1 MMRCFSSSLRVGWC
15 LGLGVVCALH
25 LGAKASGRE
34 EANPS
39 GSNQHKTWQ
48 QYGGGADQSHYMDLK
63 QITRENVNQL
73 QITWNY
79 ADPAGGR
86 GNFFNP
92 IVVDGVMYVVAKGG
106 AIVALDAATGKE
118 IWSSPVF
125 QGIIRTGINYWESKD
140 KQDRRLIF
148 CANQMLQALDAKT
161 GLSITNFG
169 NNGVTSLKEG
179 LGRDPALIGRAQ
191 NTAPGA
197 IYDDLILVGSS
208 PGEGYFSGPGHVRA
222 YSVITGKLVWVFHTI
237 PFPGEYGYETWP
249 RDAYKY
255 AGGNNT
261 WGEITVDEKNGIA
274 YFPLGAPTFDFYG
287 ADRVGDDLY
296 DESVLALDVR
306 TGKRI
311 WFFQTIHH
319 GLWDYDLCSAPE
331 LITIEHDGK
340 TIPAVAVAGK
350 VGFLY
355 VFNRL
360 TGEPIWPIVERE
372 VPPSDVPQEWASRTQ
387 PFPTAPPPFTRHN
400 VTTND
405 INPYYPREKRE
416 EWVKRIA
423 AARTG
428 LFQPLSD
435 KYEVISMPGA
445 VGGANR
451 GCTAGDPEHGIV
463 YVTANEMPS
472 VWKLIKG
479 PPLPVQSSSSN
490 LSGTNIAAML
500 APPVNP
506 NMSAKEIREQSC
518 NVCHV
523 TLRTSMP
530 TVPDLTNVARISL
543 TEFETTVSVGKG
555 LMPAF
560 PTLEETTLRELYALL
575 GGTATNIAGERGDV
589 PWEHGASQ
597 GGGFAGGHG
606 GRSRGGMRA
615 YPEGVVAPTNTYK
628 VGLGG
633 YGMETRDWLSP
644 PWSTITAYDLNKGT
658 IKWHVALG
666 QDPRIV
672 PVDGKMTGLPDGEQ
686 RRSMIVTS
694 TGIVFATCADG
705 KLYAYDADDGSV
717 IWSTQLPRNTEGL
730 QSMYEVNGRAYIAI
744 CLVPGTVA
752 GHPGTLPPGYVVYGL
767 PEKN

>member
-1 MMRCFSSSLRVGWC
+1 
-15 LGLGVVCALH
+15 
-25 LGAKASGRE
+25 
-34 EANPS
+34 
-39 GSNQHKTWQ
+39 
-48 QYGGGADQSHYMDLK
+48 MDLK
-63 QITRENVNQL
+63 EITKENVNQL
-73 QITWNY
+73 QIIWNY
-79 ADPAGGR
+79 ADPDGGR

-118 IWSSPVF
+118 IWSSRVF

-140 KQDRRLIF
+140 KKDRRLIF
-148 CANQMLQALDAKT
+148 CANQMLQALDANT

-169 NNGVTSLKEG
+169 DNGTTSLKEG
-179 LGRDPALIGRAQ
+179 LGRDPSTIGRAQ

-197 IYDDLILVGSS
+197 IYDDLIFVGSS
-208 PGEGYFSGPGHVRA
+208 PGEGYFSAPGHVRA
-222 YSVITGKLVWVFHTI
+222 YSVVTGKLVWVFHTI

-249 RDAYKY
+249 KDAYKY
-255 AGGNNT
+255 AGGVNT
-261 WGEITVDEKNGIA
+261 WGEITVDEKNGIV
-274 YFPLGAPTFDFYG
+274 YFPLGAPTFDYYG
-287 ADRVGDDLY
+287 ADRIGDDLY
-296 DESVLALDVR
+296 DESILALDAR

-311 WFFQTIHH
+311 WHFQTVHH
-319 GLWDYDLCSAPE
+319 GLWDYDLTSAPE
-331 LITIEHDGK
+331 LITIQHDGK

-360 TGEPIWPIVERE
+360 TGEPVWPIVERE

-405 INPYYPREKRE
+405 INPYYSPEKQA

-423 AARTG
+423 AAKTG

-451 GCTAGDPEHGIV
+451 GCTAADPDNGIV

-472 VWKLIKG
+472 VWKLLKG
-479 PPLPVQSSSSN
+479 PPLPVQSATNHSS
-490 LSGTNIAAML
+490 TNSAAPI

-506 NMSAKEIREQSC
+506 NLSAKQIHEQTC

-523 TLRTSMP
+523 TLRASMP
-530 TVPDLTNVARISL
+530 NVPDLTNVAGISL
-543 TEFETTVSVGKG
+543 AEFETTVSLGKG

-560 PTLEETTLRELYALL
+560 PSLDENTLNELYALL
-575 GGTATNIAGERGDV
+575 GGTNIMGGIPEGHEAPQIGSFRAG
-589 PWEHGASQ
+589 
-597 GGGFAGGHG
+597 
-606 GRSRGGMRA
+606 RGGNVMRA
-615 YPEGVVAPTNTYK
+615 YPEGTVPPTNTYK

-633 YGMETRDWLSP
+633 YGMETRDWISP

-672 PVDGKMTGLPDGEQ
+672 PKDGKMTGMPDGEQ

-705 KLYAYDADDGSV
+705 KLYAYDAEDGSV
-717 IWSTQLPRNTEGL
+717 IWSTKLPRNTQGL
-730 QSMYEVNGRAYIAI
+730 PSMYEVNGRAYIAI
-744 CLVPGTVA
+744 CLVPDTVGGA
-752 GHPGTLPPGYVVYGL
+752 GTLPAGYVVYGL
-767 PEKN
+767 PEKK

>member
-1 MMRCFSSSLRVGWC
+1 
-15 LGLGVVCALH
+15 
-25 LGAKASGRE
+25 
-34 EANPS
+34 
-39 GSNQHKTWQ
+39 
-48 QYGGGADQSHYMDLK
+48 MDLK
-63 QITRENVNQL
+63 EITKENVNQL
-73 QITWNY
+73 QIIWNY
-79 ADPAGGR
+79 ADPDGGR

-118 IWSSPVF
+118 IWSSRVF

-140 KQDRRLIF
+140 KKDRRLIF
-148 CANQMLQALDAKT
+148 CANQMLQALDANT

-169 NNGVTSLKEG
+169 DKGTTSLKEG
-179 LGRDPALIGRAQ
+179 LGRDPSTIGRAQ

-197 IYDDLILVGSS
+197 IYDDLIFVGSS
-208 PGEGYFSGPGHVRA
+208 PGEGYFSAPGHVRA
-222 YSVITGKLVWVFHTI
+222 YSVVTGKLVWVFHTI

-249 RDAYKY
+249 KDAYKY
-255 AGGNNT
+255 AGGVNT
-261 WGEITVDEKNGIA
+261 WGEITVDEKNGIV
-274 YFPLGAPTFDFYG
+274 YFPLGAPTFDYYG
-287 ADRVGDDLY
+287 ADRIGDDLY
-296 DESVLALDVR
+296 DESILALDAR

-311 WFFQTIHH
+311 WHFQTVHH
-319 GLWDYDLCSAPE
+319 GLWDYDLTSAPE
-331 LITIEHDGK
+331 LITIQHDGK

-360 TGEPIWPIVERE
+360 TGEPVWPIVERE

-405 INPYYPREKRE
+405 INPYYSPEKQA

-423 AARTG
+423 AAKTG

-451 GCTAGDPEHGIV
+451 GCTAADPDNGIV

-472 VWKLIKG
+472 VWKLLKG
-479 PPLPVQSSSSN
+479 PPLPVQSATNHSS
-490 LSGTNIAAML
+490 TNSAAPI

-506 NMSAKEIREQSC
+506 NLSAKQIHEQTC

-523 TLRTSMP
+523 TLRASMP
-530 TVPDLTNVARISL
+530 NVPDLTNVVAKISL
-543 TEFETTVSVGKG
+543 KEFQTTVSVGKG

-560 PTLEETTLRELYALL
+560 PSLEEKTINELYALL
-575 GGTATNIAGERGDV
+575 GGTNISMEQEDV
-589 PWEHGASQ
+589 SVDQGSRR
-597 GGGFAGGHG
+597 GGGFGG
-606 GRSRGGMRA
+606 GRGGNVMRA
-615 YPEGVVAPTNTYK
+615 YPEGVMEPTNTYK
-628 VGLGG
+628 IAGVQG
-633 YGMETRDWLSP
+633 YGMETRDWISP

-672 PVDGKMTGLPDGEQ
+672 PKDGKMTGMPDGEQ

-705 KLYAYDADDGSV
+705 KLYAYDAEDGSV
-717 IWSTQLPRNTEGL
+717 IWSTKLPRNTQGL
-730 QSMYEVNGRAYIAI
+730 PSMYEVNGRAYIAI
-744 CLVPGTVA
+744 CLVPDTVGGA
-752 GHPGTLPPGYVVYGL
+752 GTLPAGYVVYGL
-767 PEKN
+767 PEKK

>member
-1 MMRCFSSSLRVGWC
+1 MMRRVCSPLRVLGC
-15 LGLGVVCALH
+15 LALGVVWAVQV
-25 LGAKASGRE
+25 GAE
-34 EANPS
+34 EADPAA
-39 GSNQHKTWQ
+39 SNQHKTWR

-63 QITRENVNQL
+63 QITKESVKRL
-73 QITWNY
+73 QVVWNY
-79 ADPAGGR
+79 EDPAGGR

-106 AIVALDAATGKE
+106 AIVALDAVSGKE
-118 IWSSPVF
+118 LWSSPVF
-125 QGIIRTGINYWESKD
+125 EGIIRTGINYWESKD
-140 KQDRRLIF
+140 KKDRRLIF
-148 CANQMLQALDAKT
+148 CANQMLQALDANT
-161 GLSITNFG
+161 GLPITNFG
-169 NNGVTSLKEG
+169 SNGMTSLKDG
-179 LGRDPALIGRAQ
+179 LGRDPSLIARAQ
-191 NTAPGA
+191 NTSPGV
-197 IYDDLILVGSS
+197 IYDDLIVLGSS
-208 PGEGYFSGPGHVRA
+208 PGEAYFSGPGHVRA
-222 YSVITGKLVWVFHTI
+222 YSVVTGKLVWVFHTI

-249 RDAYKY
+249 KDAYKY
-255 AGGNNT
+255 AGGNNA

-296 DESVLALDVR
+296 DESILALDVR

-331 LITIEHDGK
+331 LITIQHEGAAV
-340 TIPAVAVAGK
+340 PAVAVAGK
-350 VGFLY
+350 DGFLY

-387 PFPTAPPPFTRHN
+387 PFPTAPPPFTRQN
-400 VTTND
+400 ITTND
-405 INPYYPREKRE
+405 INPYYPPEKRAA
-416 EWVKRIA
+416 WVKRVA
-423 AARTG
+423 AAKTG
-428 LFQPLSD
+428 MFRPLSD

-451 GCTAGDPEHGIV
+451 GCTAADPEHGIV

-472 VWKLIKG
+472 VWKLVKG
-479 PPLPVQSSSSN
+479 PPLAVQGASNSMPAPPMNPN
-490 LSGTNIAAML
+490 LS
-500 APPVNP
+500 
-506 NMSAKEIREQSC
+506 AKQIREQNC

-523 TLRTSMP
+523 RLRVSMP
-530 TVPDLTNVARISL
+530 NVPDLTNVAKISL
-543 TEFETTVSVGKG
+543 TEFETTVSAGKG

-560 PTLEETTLRELYALL
+560 PNLEETTLTNLYALL
-575 GGTATNIAGERGDV
+575 GGTNFAGERTDLPV
-589 PWEHGASQ
+589 DHAPPQS
-597 GGGFAGGHG
+597 GGGLASSRR
-606 GRSRGGMRA
+606 GRVRGGMKA

-628 VGLGG
+628 IGLGG

-666 QDPRIV
+666 QDPKII

-705 KLYAYDADDGSV
+705 KLYAYDAEDGKV

-730 QSMYEVNGRAYIAI
+730 QSMYEVNGRDYIAI
-744 CLVPGTVA
+744 CLVPATVA
-752 GHPGTLPPGYVVYGL
+752 GHPATLPAGYVVYGL
-767 PEKN
+767 PEIY